1 MPLLTPWQRFAGVDL
16 MASKLDKVIADSER
30 LRSEMSRMGEQ
41 LETFSD
47 DLLVVVQ
54 LLRSEIENNSGG
66 NDDDEGT

>member
-1 MPLLTPWQRFAGVDL
+1 